1 MKSAFIFGL
10 LFQILFSATVWAG
23 KPDSGITVKCDK
35 LTQPLAVSYCVHIPK
50 VTGNKDVL
58 YYLHGLNNSEETWQD
73 EYFFTGQVRAFWA
86 KHQIAPPTVVSVS
99 FGPLWVLAEKND
111 SPNSGLFDAVTKGVI
126 PLIEA
131 GLGGVKG
138 RRLLVGESMGGFNS
152 IQLSLK
158 TQLFVKAAILCA
170 PIADITPFATE
181 AEVTAFI
188 ERSGGWQYYKE
199 EDPTVVK
206 SAVAQM
212 LQLSKAF
219 FPTPEAYAKA
229 NPLELAKNVDSKT
242 APKLYVA
249 DGLYDKYLSYESTE
263 KFIEQLK
270 GRGLDVQ
277 WRPQWGGHCAIDIP
291 TLAKFLTK

>member
-1 MKSAFIFGL
+1 MKSVSVIGL
-10 LFQILFSATVWAG
+10 LLNILLVSTVFAG
-23 KPDSGITVKCDK
+23 KSEPEMTVKCDK

-50 VTGNKDVL
+50 QSSNPDVL
-58 YYLHGLNNSEETWQD
+58 YHLHGLNGSEATWQD
-73 EYFFTGQVRAFWA
+73 DYFYTGQVRGFWKA
-86 KHQIAPPTVVSVS
+86 HQIAPPTVISIS
-99 FGPLWVLAEKND
+99 FGPLWVLAEKNE

-126 PLIEA
+126 PLIESS
-131 GLGGVKG
+131 LGGVKG

-152 IQLSLK
+152 TQLALK

-170 PIADITPFATE
+170 PIAEITPFATE
-181 AEVTAFI
+181 AEVNAFI

-229 NPLELAKNVDSKT
+229 NPLELANSVDPKT

-263 KFIEQLK
+263 KFTGILK
-270 GRGLDVQ
+270 SRGLDVQ

-291 TLAKFLTK
+291 SLAKFLTK